1 MMHFCQSNTKEVVIF
16 KLLNKKK
23 NKSMAKKLK
32 TKTLKLNSR
41 VFPDFLRFS
50 LNSRVFQDA
59 GNPVLKPDRKRGNLT
74 KI

>member
-1 MMHFCQSNTKEVVIF
+1 
-16 KLLNKKK
+16 
-23 NKSMAKKLK
+23 MAKKLK

-41 VFPDFLRFS
+41 VFPDSLRFS

-74 KI
+74 KIRFFDLCRHTGKLRLKKKPS